1 MAHPHPDVAR
11 DRPLDRLVAD
21 ALGQLEKLGFSRR
34 SLRRYRTIWQRL
46 IAFADQGDLGDKF
59 SEDLA
64 VRFVEAY
71 RLRAEE
77 TAEPSEGWRRHVVFG
92 IRMLAAFVRDGRI
105 ERCRTDVQK
114 VQIPPAMKKPLRDYE
129 VYGRDRLYLRP
140 SSLSLRIR
148 ELAIFLDFLG
158 SRNLKTLNQLQPA
171 DLMAFVT
178 WRPRLRPKTIS
189 RILSDVR
196 SFLKFLTLRGILQ
209 RDLSDVLP
217 TIRVPR
223 DAAIPSVWDPELLA
237 RLLKVVDRSSAKG
250 KRDYA
255 ILLIACRLGLRL
267 GDIRTLRLEN
277 LNWEAATI
285 DIIQAKTSAPLQLP
299 LTEEVGEALID
310 YLRAGRPQTDRREVF
325 LKLNPPFAPFSE
337 NNHLHQ
343 LVTHWRKLAGI
354 EFRSKRRSGLHS
366 LRHTLATELLR
377 AETPFHVIS
386 EILGHATTASTLI
399 YAKADVESLRS
410 AALDTEEMAHGE

>member
-1 MAHPHPDVAR
+1 MDQSPPDIAR
-11 DRPLDRLVAD
+11 DRPLDQLVAGG
-21 ALGQLEKLGFSRR
+21 LVQLEKLGYSRR
-34 SLRRYRTIWQRL
+34 SLRRYHAIWRHL
-46 IAFADQGDLGDKF
+46 TAFAQQEGLGDTF

-71 RLRAEE
+71 RLRADE
-77 TAEPSEGWRRHVVFG
+77 TIEPSEGWRRHVVYG
-92 IRMLAAFVRDGRI
+92 IRVLAAFARDGHV
-105 ERCRTDVQK
+105 ERCRTDMQK

-158 SRNLKTLNQLQPA
+158 SRNLETLDQLQPA
-171 DLMAFVT
+171 DLTAFVM

-196 SFLKFLTLRGILQ
+196 SFLKFLSLKGILQ
-209 RDLSDVLP
+209 RDLSVVLP

-223 DAAIPSVWDPELLA
+223 DATIPSVWDPELLA
-237 RLLKVVDRSSAKG
+237 RLLRAVDRSSPKG

-255 ILLIACRLGLRL
+255 ILLLACRLGLRL
-267 GDIRTLRLEN
+267 GDIRALRLEN

-285 DIIQAKTSAPLQLP
+285 DIIQSKTGAPLQLP

-343 LVTHWRKLAGI
+343 IVTHWRKLAGI
-354 EFRSKRRSGLHS
+354 EFRSKRRRGLHS

-377 AETPFHVIS
+377 AETPFHIIS

-399 YAKADVESLRS
+399 YAKADVEALRS
-410 AALDTEEMAHGE
+410 VALDTEEMVRGE

>member
-1 MAHPHPDVAR
+1 MDQSHHDVAR

-21 ALGQLEKLGFSRR
+21 ALGQLEKLGYSSR
-34 SLRRYRTIWQRL
+34 SLRRYHTIWRHL
-46 IAFADQGDLGDKF
+46 IAFAQQEALGGTF

-64 VRFVEAY
+64 GRFVDAY
-71 RLRAEE
+71 RLCVGE
-77 TAEPSEGWRRHVVFG
+77 TIEPSEGWRRHVVFA
-92 IRMLAAFVRDGRI
+92 IRGLRAFARDGCI

-158 SRNLKTLNQLQPA
+158 SRNLKTLDQLQPA
-171 DLMAFVT
+171 DLTAFVV

-189 RILSDVR
+189 RILCDVR
-196 SFLKFLTLRGILQ
+196 SFLKFLSLKGILR
-209 RDLSDVLP
+209 RDLSVVLP

-223 DAAIPSVWDPELLA
+223 DADIPSVWDPELLA
-237 RLLKVVDRSSAKG
+237 RLLKAVDRSSPKG

-255 ILLIACRLGLRL
+255 ILLLACRLGLRV
-267 GDIRTLRLEN
+267 GDIRALRLEN

-285 DIIQAKTSAPLQLP
+285 EIIQSKTGAPLQLP

-310 YLRAGRPQTDRREVF
+310 YLRAGRPRTDRREVF

-337 NNHLHQ
+337 NNHLYQ

-354 EFRSKRRSGLHS
+354 EFRSKRRRGLHS

-386 EILGHATTASTLI
+386 EILGHATAASTLI
-399 YAKADVESLRS
+399 YAKADVEALRS
-410 AALDTEEMAHGE
+410 VALDTEELAHGE

>member
-1 MAHPHPDVAR
+1 MDQFHPDIAR
-11 DRPLDRLVAD
+11 DRPLDKLVAGG
-21 ALGQLEKLGFSRR
+21 LVQLEKLGYSRR
-34 SLRRYRTIWQRL
+34 SLRRYHAIWRHL
-46 IAFADQGDLGDKF
+46 TAFAQQEGLGDTF

-71 RLRAEE
+71 RLRADE
-77 TAEPSEGWRRHVVFG
+77 TIEPSEGWRRHVVYG
-92 IRMLAAFVRDGRI
+92 IRVLAAFARDGHV
-105 ERCRTDVQK
+105 ERCRTDMQK

-158 SRNLKTLNQLQPA
+158 SRNLETLDQLQPA
-171 DLMAFVT
+171 DLTAFVM

-196 SFLKFLTLRGILQ
+196 SFLKFLSLKGILQ
-209 RDLSDVLP
+209 RDLSVVLP

-223 DAAIPSVWDPELLA
+223 DATIPSVWDPELLA
-237 RLLKVVDRSSAKG
+237 RLLRAVDRSSPKG

-255 ILLIACRLGLRL
+255 ILLLACRLGLRL
-267 GDIRTLRLEN
+267 GDIRALRLEN

-285 DIIQAKTSAPLQLP
+285 DIIQSKTGAPLQLP

-343 LVTHWRKLAGI
+343 IVTHWRKLAGI
-354 EFRSKRRSGLHS
+354 EFRSKRRRGLHS

-377 AETPFHVIS
+377 AETPFHIIS

-399 YAKADVESLRS
+399 YAKADVEALRS
-410 AALDTEEMAHGE
+410 VALDTEELAHGE

>member
-1 MAHPHPDVAR
+1 MDQSPPDIAR
-11 DRPLDRLVAD
+11 DRPLDQLVAGG
-21 ALGQLEKLGFSRR
+21 LVQLEKLGYSRR
-34 SLRRYRTIWQRL
+34 SLRRYHAIWRHL
-46 IAFADQGDLGDKF
+46 TAFAQQEGLGDTF

-71 RLRAEE
+71 RLRADE
-77 TAEPSEGWRRHVVFG
+77 TIEPSEGWRRHVVYG
-92 IRMLAAFVRDGRI
+92 IRVLAAFARDGHV
-105 ERCRTDVQK
+105 ERCRTDMQK

-158 SRNLKTLNQLQPA
+158 SRNLETLDQLQPA
-171 DLMAFVT
+171 DLTAFVM

-196 SFLKFLTLRGILQ
+196 SFLKFLSLKGILQ
-209 RDLSDVLP
+209 RDLSVVLP

-223 DAAIPSVWDPELLA
+223 DATIPSVWDPELLA
-237 RLLKVVDRSSAKG
+237 RLLRAVDRSSPKG

-255 ILLIACRLGLRL
+255 ILLLACRLGLRL
-267 GDIRTLRLEN
+267 GDIRALRLEN

-285 DIIQAKTSAPLQLP
+285 DIIQSKTGAPLQLP

-343 LVTHWRKLAGI
+343 IVTHWRKLAGI
-354 EFRSKRRSGLHS
+354 EFRSKRRRGLHS

-377 AETPFHVIS
+377 AETPFHIIS

-399 YAKADVESLRS
+399 YAKADVEALRS
-410 AALDTEEMAHGE
+410 VALDTEELAHGE

>member
-1 MAHPHPDVAR
+1 MDQFHPDIAR
-11 DRPLDRLVAD
+11 DRPLDKLVAGG
-21 ALGQLEKLGFSRR
+21 LVQLEKLGYSRR
-34 SLRRYRTIWQRL
+34 SLRRYHAIWRHL
-46 IAFADQGDLGDKF
+46 TAFAQQEGLGDTF

-71 RLRAEE
+71 RLRADE
-77 TAEPSEGWRRHVVFG
+77 TIEPSEGWRRHVVYG
-92 IRMLAAFVRDGRI
+92 IRVLAAFARDGHV
-105 ERCRTDVQK
+105 ERCRTDMQK

-158 SRNLKTLNQLQPA
+158 SRNLETLDQLQPA
-171 DLMAFVT
+171 DLTAFVM

-196 SFLKFLTLRGILQ
+196 SFLKFLTLKGILQ
-209 RDLSDVLP
+209 RDLSVVLP

-223 DAAIPSVWDPELLA
+223 DATIPSVWDPELLA
-237 RLLKVVDRSSAKG
+237 RLLRAVDRSSPKG

-255 ILLIACRLGLRL
+255 ILLLACRLGLRL
-267 GDIRTLRLEN
+267 GDIRALRLEN

-285 DIIQAKTSAPLQLP
+285 DIIQSKTGAPLQLP

-343 LVTHWRKLAGI
+343 IVTHWRKLAGI
-354 EFRSKRRSGLHS
+354 EFRSKRRRGLHS

-377 AETPFHVIS
+377 AETPFHIIS

-399 YAKADVESLRS
+399 YAKADVEALRS
-410 AALDTEEMAHGE
+410 VALDTEELAHGE